1 MVYMFHWR
9 LCATRN
15 RSAPS
20 GALVVLCGEHQVTGI
35 PVVSSSSAAGADPTI
50 PTLGLSTGNE
60 TPPISRGEVG
70 KELVLFSH
78 YVLILPSSA

>member
-1 MVYMFHWR
+1 VLHVIGGTF
-9 LCATRN
+9 
-15 RSAPS
+15 RSPCRALRGTPGDRYS
-20 GALVVLCGEHQVTGI
+20 GSQLQQCRRGGSH
-35 PVVSSSSAAGADPTI
+35 DPY
-50 PTLGLSTGNE
+50 LGLSTGNE